1 MSRRFLKY
9 LNVVVVGGNWDEL
22 GQALT
27 EPHRDVS
34 LHVDGERLKAF
45 LEPTDGEV
53 A

>member
-1 MSRRFLKY
+1 MSQRY
-9 LNVVVVGGNWDEL
+9 LNVVVVGGNWDKL

-27 EPHRDVS
+27 EPHCDVS
-34 LHVDGERLKAF
+34 LHVDGEWLKAF